1 MKAITHISIKRGER
15 QGESG
20 QVNIFLV
27 LALGI
32 FFLAFLGFAVDF
44 ANFWFHRRAA
54 QAAADAACQA
64 GAMDLLVNATNG
76 SNTLGG
82 FPSSPPVDFDC
93 ATKGNSSSAVCQ
105 YAALNGYPSA
115 TISPGTPGT
124 DVKVVF
130 PASVS
135 GVVAPPIAEA
145 PTPFIQ
151 VNVEDDVQTFFSG
164 LITRSTTQPLGASAT
179 CGLQQAKAPIP
190 IIVLNPTCQH
200 SFQVSGSATLQIVG
214 GPTKSVQVNSGNT
227 SCASATDASSNGCSG
242 NGTID
247 LSHGGPQ
254 LTGSSFGSFGPPLT
268 APNNFMGGTTGSWV
282 SPASPIADPFANV
295 SAPAVPAP
303 APTPASVLFH
313 VDGCPDN
320 QGCTEYFP
328 GKYTAPIQVNGTTAI
343 FVPGLYYIQPS
354 SYAAI
359 ADGRLCGT
367 PGSGCTSK
375 PTGKCNADLL
385 VDAGG
390 VVRPAGVLT
399 TATATSSD
407 DHSHGVV
414 FYFSGSNG
422 NGYGS
427 AVFTSSAGSAGK
439 TAVAVAD
446 GGPGCPV
453 GGTRCVESMASTAL
467 TCDGSNPDPSGKLGI
482 SQFVDG
488 DILVAQCTSKGFYV
502 GGGSTDSTP
511 ADLTKANRGMLFFDD
526 RNNGA
531 ANGQPNMQGGGGLA
545 ISGTIYAHNCP
556 NSPSCSAATDYN
568 AFLDLQG
575 NPGSG
580 TFVVGEII
588 ADQLV
593 EGGNGSVAMQLSPN
607 AVFFI
612 LKAELLK

>member
-1 MKAITHISIKRGER
+1 MRRMQLISRTRGQR
-15 QGESG
+15 SRESG
-20 QVNIFLV
+20 QINIFLL
-27 LALGI
+27 LALGL
-32 FFLAFLGFAVDF
+32 FFLGFLGFAVDY

-76 SNTLGG
+76 NNALGG
-82 FPSSPPVDFDC
+82 FPSPVADFDC
-93 ATKGNSSSAVCQ
+93 ATKANSGSAVCQ

-115 TISPGTPGT
+115 TIAPNTPGT
-124 DVKVVF
+124 DVQVKF

-135 GVVAPPIAEA
+135 GVIAPPIAEA

-164 LITRSTTQPLGASAT
+164 LITGKASQPLGASAT

-190 IIVLNPTCQH
+190 IIVLNPTCEH
-200 SFQVSGSATLQIVG
+200 PFEVSGSATLQIVG
-214 GPTKSVQVNSGNT
+214 GPTKSVQVNSANST
-227 SCASATDASSNGCSG
+227 CAAATDASANTCSG

-247 LSHGGPQ
+247 LSKGGPKF
-254 LTGSSFGSFGPPLT
+254 TGSNFGTFGPPLA
-268 APNNFMGGTTGSWV
+268 APSHFNGGKTGSWI

-295 SAPAVPAP
+295 AAPTVPPNAP
-303 APTPASVLFH
+303 APVGVGFH
-313 VDGCPDN
+313 IDGCPDN

-328 GKYTAPIQVNGTTAI
+328 GKYTSPISVNGTTAI
-343 FVPGLYYIQPS
+343 FVPGIYYIQPTDYS
-354 SYAAI
+354 GVAT
-359 ADGRLCGT
+359 GGLCGT
-367 PGSGCTSK
+367 PGSGCTAK

-385 VDAGG
+385 VTSGG
-390 VVRPAGVLT
+390 VVRPAGTLT
-399 TATATSSD
+399 TPAAIAAD

-414 FYFSGSNG
+414 FYFSGSVANG
-422 NGYGS
+422 FGS

-439 TAVAVAD
+439 TAIALAD
-446 GGPGCPV
+446 GGPGCPI
-453 GGTRCVESMASTAL
+453 GGTRCIESMASAAL
-467 TCDGSNPDPSGKLGI
+467 TCDGSSADPSGNLGI
-482 SQFVDG
+482 PKFVDG
-488 DILVAQCTSKGFYV
+488 DILVAQCTTKGFFI
-502 GGGSTDSTP
+502 GGGSTDSVP
-511 ADLTKANRGMLFFDD
+511 AKLSDANRGMLFFDD
-526 RNNGA
+526 RANGA

-556 NSPSCSAATDYN
+556 NSPSCDASTDYN

-575 NPGSG
+575 TPGSG
-580 TFVVGEII
+580 TFVIGEII

-593 EGGNGSVAMQLSPN
+593 EGGNGSIGMQLNPN